1 MAKRHRL
8 WALLL
13 SIALHATA
21 GALLAGWVPS
31 LPKAAPP
38 VPDHITYLAD
48 MAPPEP
54 EPTPDPP
61 EPAANPAPAPQ
72 QAAAET
78 PPPSPEPAAPV
89 PRAPAKASKDAP
101 LAPSAEDWA
110 MASTYKLKNGKRY
123 RYNWGL
129 QLRSLMG
136 TAVEGENNG
145 VVRFKVTI
153 APDGHLAQLDTL
165 WATSPATERL
175 ARAAIER
182 MPPLPPTPTGEPL
195 VFERTIAFDPWTD
208 EMPPLYKDDCL
219 PDPPQRGNPYVWDGR
234 SPQTP
239 VVQAAPEP
247 LDPEAYAECLK
258 QLPQDTIEAEAASNQ
273 RQLEQWASP
282 KLGRDKP

>member
-1 MAKRHRL
+1 
-8 WALLL
+8 
-13 SIALHATA
+13 
-21 GALLAGWVPS
+21 
-31 LPKAAPP
+31 
-38 VPDHITYLAD
+38 
-48 MAPPEP
+48 
-54 EPTPDPP
+54 
-61 EPAANPAPAPQ
+61 
-72 QAAAET
+72 
-78 PPPSPEPAAPV
+78 
-89 PRAPAKASKDAP
+89 
-101 LAPSAEDWA
+101 